1 MIVMASRKSNTE
13 GIDESLLLASIG
25 KSRQMGDA
33 PTREETGN
41 AKDAVKPDAER
52 TSENAAQHAETK
64 AKPEAVRK
72 KRPDYG
78 STFLKR
84 GELKSRQS
92 VYISKE
98 AHSIVSKIVNIIA
111 DNEITVGG
119 YIDTVLMRHFEEN
132 KDEINGLYRRNRDNL
147 I

>member
-1 MIVMASRKSNTE
+1 MASRKLNTE

-25 KSRQMGDA
+25 KSRQMGGP
-33 PTREETGN
+33 PTREGTDE
-41 AKDAVKPDAER
+41 PDAGSKTEDGVR
-52 TSENAAQHAETK
+52 LTDAKARSEP
-64 AKPEAVRK
+64 AKRK
-72 KRPDYG
+72 KQDYG

-84 GELKSRQS
+84 SELRVRQC

-98 AHSIVSKIVNIIA
+98 AHSIVSKIVNTIA
-111 DNEITVGG
+111 DKEITVGG

-132 KDEINGLYRRNRDNL
+132 KEEINNLYCRNRDNL

>member
-1 MIVMASRKSNTE
+1 MASRKLNTE

-25 KSRQMGDA
+25 KSRQMGGPPA
-33 PTREETGN
+33 REGTDE
-41 AKDAVKPDAER
+41 PDAGNVPE
-52 TSENAAQHAETK
+52 EP
-64 AKPEAVRK
+64 AKRK
-72 KRPDYG
+72 KPDYG

-84 GELKSRQS
+84 NEVKLRHC

-98 AHSIVSKIVNIIA
+98 AHSIVSKIVNTIA
-111 DNEITVGG
+111 DKEITVGG

-132 KDEINGLYRRNRDNL
+132 KDEINDLYRRNRDNL

>member
-1 MIVMASRKSNTE
+1 MASRKLNTE

-33 PTREETGN
+33 PAREEAGN
-41 AKDAVKPDAER
+41 AESTVKPAAAEPP
-52 TSENAAQHAETK
+52 ENAARPAETK
-64 AKPEAVRK
+64 AKPEPVRK
-72 KRPDYG
+72 KRQDYG
-78 STFLKR
+78 SIFLKR

-98 AHSIVSKIVNIIA
+98 VHSIVSKIVNIIA
-111 DNEITVGG
+111 DKEITVGG

-132 KDEINGLYRRNRDNL
+132 KDEINDLYRRDRDNL

>member
-1 MIVMASRKSNTE
+1 MSVMASRKLNTE

-25 KSRQMGDA
+25 KSRQMGDTPA
-33 PTREETGN
+33 KEEAVN
-41 AKDAVKPDAER
+41 AESAVRPAAAGP
-52 TSENAAQHAETK
+52 SENAAQPAETK
-64 AKPEAVRK
+64 AKPEPIRK
-72 KRPDYG
+72 KRQDYG

-84 GELKSRQS
+84 GELKSRQC

-111 DNEITVGG
+111 DKEITVGG
-119 YIDTVLMRHFEEN
+119 YIDTVLIHHFEEN
-132 KDEINGLYRRNRDNL
+132 KDEINNLYRRNRDNL

>member
-1 MIVMASRKSNTE
+1 MASRKLNTE

-25 KSRQMGDA
+25 KSRQIGDA
-33 PTREETGN
+33 PAREEVGN
-41 AKDAVKPDAER
+41 AESAVKPATAEPP
-52 TSENAAQHAETK
+52 ENAARPAETK
-64 AKPEAVRK
+64 ANPEPVKK

-98 AHSIVSKIVNIIA
+98 VHSIVSKIVNIIA
-111 DNEITVGG
+111 DKEITVGG

-132 KDEINGLYRRNRDNL
+132 KDEINGLYRRDRDNL